1 MGTVYIISLIPC
13 VRAGV
18 NEVAHVFCGGLR
30 AGFGRGLAVRAPVR
44 EQGIRYLVHCTLH
57 AGTFP
62 FLAKFIVEAGSLAAV
77 GG

>member
-1 MGTVYIISLIPC
+1 MPIIRC

-18 NEVAHVFCGGLR
+18 NEAAHVFCGGLQ
-30 AGFGRGLAVRAPVR
+30 AGFRRGLAVRAPVR

-62 FLAKFIVEAGSLAAV
+62 FLAKFILEAGSLAAV